1 MQNTAIEMTSLVD
14 MLLQLGVATLMV
26 IATVLLHAC
35 GLAVLGRFLRLEARQ
50 EVTRHVPAIS
60 ARTLAFTLALVLSL
74 FVLHGLEIWGYAFLY
89 LSLHAV
95 ADLAT
100 AVYFSTITYASIG
113 FDDRYMASDW
123 RLVSA
128 IEGVNGVLLLGWS
141 TAFFVT
147 VVTRLG
153 GVERSGRDLRTS
165 P

>member
-1 MQNTAIEMTSLVD
+1 MISLVD
-14 MLLQLGVATLMV
+14 MLVQLGVATLMV

-35 GLAVLGRFLRLEARQ
+35 GLAVLGRLLRLEARE

-74 FVLHGLEIWGYAFLY
+74 FVLHGLEIWAYAFLY

-100 AVYFSTITYASIG
+100 AVYFSTITYAGIG
-113 FDDRYMASDW
+113 FDDRYMASAW

-153 GVERSGRDLRTS
+153 GADRAHRGLSTS